1 MLTHLSIR
9 DFAIIDAVDLELRS
23 GLTALTGETGAGK
36 SILVDAVMLAIG
48 GRATADVVRHGAERA
63 EVTATF
69 DPRGLEGVA
78 EWLEAQSIAAED
90 ELLLRRVIGS
100 EGRSR
105 VWVNGQLLPLSAVR
119 ELGQL
124 LIDIH
129 GQQEFLSLMR
139 REAQRGL
146 LDAHGDHSALLAP
159 IQKLARE
166 HRALAA
172 EVAAL
177 RTAAADRDSRLELL
191 RYQVRELEALGLKE
205 GEVAE
210 LLAEHA
216 RLANRSRLAE
226 AAQAALALTYE
237 GDNQDAHALASRALA
252 QVRTVSDFD
261 SKLQPVESLLSE
273 ALIQLKEAGAALSG
287 YLDTLE
293 VDPRRQTYVENRI
306 GSVDELARKHRLTP
320 EELPAQLLALQTELA
335 RLENAE
341 TTVVALEQQL
351 SALRKDYGRAA
362 AALTQARHA
371 ASTDLGQQVT
381 SLMKVLGMPG
391 GTFAIEVR
399 PREGAEPAPEGLDEV
414 EFLVSANPGQPPKP
428 VAKVASGGEL
438 SRISLAVQVAAAT
451 GSQGR
456 LCMIFDEVDAGVG
469 GGVAERVGRQLHALG
484 TRGQVLCVTHLAQV
498 ASQADHHVRV
508 AKLTDG
514 KTSRT
519 TLAALVAEERVEE
532 LARMLGGVELTQA
545 AREHAREMLGARE
558 REAAAAVAKPQ
569 AKAKPPVKPLA
580 APRRGAGNSRGGSAR
595 KE

>member
-172 EVAAL
+172 AVAAL

-237 GDNQDAHALASRALA
+237 GDNQDAHALASRALV
-252 QVRTVSDFD
+252 QVRTVSEFD

-391 GTFAIEVR
+391 GTFVIEVR

-519 TLAALVAEERVEE
+519 TLAALGAEERVEE